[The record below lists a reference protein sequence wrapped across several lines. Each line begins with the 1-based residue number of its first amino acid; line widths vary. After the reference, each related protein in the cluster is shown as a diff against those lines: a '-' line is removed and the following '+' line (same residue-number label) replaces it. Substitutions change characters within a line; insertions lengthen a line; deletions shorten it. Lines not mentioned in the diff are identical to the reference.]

1 MQHRWLLV
9 THVFALLS
17 VVIVT
22 LPFKTASSHG
32 DGYFPPEQTLIES
45 INHQP
50 RSIFYND
57 SYNVWTKA
65 LDNTICLKKKE
76 KE

>member
-45 INHQP
+45 INQ
-50 RSIFYND
+50 S
-57 SYNVWTKA
+57 ST
-65 LDNTICLKKKE
+65 E
-76 KE
+76 KYFL